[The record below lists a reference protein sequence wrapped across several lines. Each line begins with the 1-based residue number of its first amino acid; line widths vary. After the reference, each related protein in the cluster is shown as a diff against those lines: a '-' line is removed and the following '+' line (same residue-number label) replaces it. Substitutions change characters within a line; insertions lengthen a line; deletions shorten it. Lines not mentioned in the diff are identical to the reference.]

1 MSRGNITM
9 FVIAEIQFCGKTDN
23 KKYYLR
29 GQKLS
34 FLCVFFV
41 CLELSSVETC
51 CSLIANMNNPP
62 HSLSYFLVA
71 VHTSML
77 MLAYYVKPATSDQP
91 QCMQNKYRYEN
102 C

>member
-1 MSRGNITM
+1 M

-23 KKYYLR
+23 KKYYLPR
-29 GQKLS
+29 QKLS

-41 CLELSSVETC
+41 CLELSSVEAC